1 MGLISVKE
9 FDFAAKTNKAQVE
22 VQEPVKEPESQAQED
37 SEEEEELI
45 DYVLKNKIS
54 DFVMDD
60 AEEKYEEVPID
71 YGAFKPRGR
80 KSNMLHKIKNT
91 YKSKPRL
98 HKYEENLLIKLMKD
112 SLKSG
117 DPDFVD
123 KVNEAGLH
131 AIKNSR
137 TSITHNDRTLKN
149 ICRELVVDEFNQRVE
164 PSMLVEL
171 SNRLRSNSG
180 SPNDRGALEALY
192 LWDKY
197 NPISDEDK
205 KHIEEYTGPM
215 GLSTSGVKM
224 SEPVEI
230 EDEDLKV
237 AIVQNARDTQQGKQ
251 TEFVERDPDI
261 VKVMNHLIGRDV
273 PKETGLPPAQIP
285 EIKKPVVKKSTLKD
299 SLSVSEAVDLLN
311 KAKEKMPEVKI
322 DTDSFAMGEWKE
334 DINEIK
340 DDLKKNIKSQ
350 VRSRT
355 WSSDEDWFN
364 SPEGKGK
371 PKAVPS
377 EPPQRPSGLIRQAVG
392 EGPGQCSLH
401 AAQKK
406 ENIMAIQ
413 EKNLAEAH
421 AKMLAAQREYAQ
433 QKKVLNDLYESFN
446 VPTIEE

>member
-22 VQEPVKEPESQAQED
+22 VQEPVKEPESQED
-37 SEEEEELI
+37 SEEELI

-117 DPDFVD
+117 DPEFVD

-149 ICRELVVDEFNQRVE
+149 ICRELVVDEFNQKVE

-180 SPNDRGALEALY
+180 SPNDRGALESLY

-224 SEPVEI
+224 SEPVDI
-230 EDEDLKV
+230 KDEELKIAV
-237 AIVQNARDTQQGKQ
+237 IKNASATDRGEK
-251 TEFVERDPDI
+251 TEFIDRDPDI
-261 VKVMNHLIGRDV
+261 VKVMNHLTGRDV

-285 EIKKPVVKKSTLKD
+285 EIKKPVVNKSTLKD

-311 KAKEKMPEVKI
+311 KAKEKEMPEVKI
-322 DTDSFAMGEWKE
+322 DADTFAMGEWKE
-334 DINEIK
+334 DIKEIK

-355 WSSDEDWFN
+355 WSSDEEWFN
-364 SPEGKGK
+364 SPEAKGQLR
-371 PKAVPS
+371 AMPS
-377 EPPQRPSGLIRQAVG
+377 EPPPKPSELVREAV
-392 EGPGQCSLH
+392 ES
-401 AAQKK
+401 KK
-406 ENIMAIQ
+406 ENIMEIQ